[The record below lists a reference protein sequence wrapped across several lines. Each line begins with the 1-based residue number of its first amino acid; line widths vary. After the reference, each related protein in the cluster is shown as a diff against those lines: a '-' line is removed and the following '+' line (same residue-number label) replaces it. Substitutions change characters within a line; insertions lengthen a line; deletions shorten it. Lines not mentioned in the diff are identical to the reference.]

1 MLKPLDELGYDST
14 KKQQSFNSLLKGL
27 FIEKDLLLVLISGEL
42 KARYRRSFLGLLWT
56 LINPIIYSL
65 VLWIVFVSIFK
76 SRLVNGTQ
84 FAPYLLAG
92 VLTISFFN
100 QGLLQSAESISNGAK
115 LFLKIR
121 VDPRIFCVSTV
132 LSNSVNFFLGLI
144 ALAIVSVISGSSISK
159 SIPLVFFVG
168 LSLSFF
174 TIGFGLIF
182 SMLFVRFEDSKHI
195 LTIVLQLLTYLTPI
209 FYPKEALSAH
219 ARILISVNP
228 LSSYLDVF
236 RYLFNGTEQASLFDW
251 SYMFISAFSIFTLGI
266 IVFRKFWTRT
276 VVML

>member
-1 MLKPLDELGYDST
+1 
-14 KKQQSFNSLLKGL
+14 
-27 FIEKDLLLVLISGEL
+27 
-42 KARYRRSFLGLLWT
+42 
-56 LINPIIYSL
+56 
-65 VLWIVFVSIFK
+65 
-76 SRLVNGTQ
+76 
-84 FAPYLLAG
+84 
-92 VLTISFFN
+92 
-100 QGLLQSAESISNGAK
+100 
-115 LFLKIR
+115 
-121 VDPRIFCVSTV
+121 
-132 LSNSVNFFLGLI
+132 
-144 ALAIVSVISGSSISK
+144 
-159 SIPLVFFVG
+159 
-168 LSLSFF
+168 
-174 TIGFGLIF
+174 
-182 SMLFVRFEDSKHI
+182 MLFVRFEDSKHI